1 MKYFYLI
8 ITLLLS
14 ALSSRSQTI
23 NLDSLKSKD
32 NLLLYSGKPYTGN
45 YFKNQ
50 RNCSG
55 LFVFQEGQIING
67 LFEGVTTFKNSKKE
81 LLGEGKYINGAKQG
95 FWIEVEA
102 HWQECD
108 EPWYTVSKGEYS
120 NGLKKG
126 KWEEGFSMW
135 QFGTSIGNYKN
146 GLKEGVWKAY
156 RINKKNKKIKLSEG
170 VYVNG
175 KKEGEWKEW
184 DDYNGNIRVV
194 RNYKNDELNGKYVLY
209 FDYKAI
215 IKNTGS
221 YINNKKNGAWIE
233 HINEAYYS
241 KGNYENDLKDGI
253 WLTYFEVNNKVE
265 LRSLSYYEGGKIKN
279 RIDYNTYKNGIKEI
293 TYGLFD
299 NVERLDSV
307 FKIKNDTLIETE
319 KYNYVSN
326 DKDHFS
332 RKNVFYGYKKGKLYQ
347 KTISVQDQD
356 NKLLSKVIVIN
367 DTLKS
372 EIKHNYNFAGTGT
385 APEGSERTVFND
397 TEKPLITT
405 LYDRNF
411 IPKKIT
417 KYEYDNPNQIKKEI
431 TTYKDG
437 THFND
442 AGVPTYKLFYINDK
456 LTKEIKYTYNE
467 LGQVSETVIQH
478 D

>member
-8 ITLLLS
+8 IILLLS

-23 NLDSLKSKD
+23 NVDSLKSKD
-32 NLLLYSGKPYTGN
+32 NLLLYKGKPYTGS
-45 YFKNQ
+45 YSKNQ

-95 FWIEVEA
+95 FWVEVDA
-102 HWQECD
+102 QSQECA
-108 EPWYTVSKGEYS
+108 EPWYKVSKGEYS
-120 NGLKKG
+120 DGLKKG

-135 QFGTSIGNYKN
+135 QIGTSIGNYKN
-146 GLKEGVWKAY
+146 GLKEGIWKAY
-156 RINKKNKKIKLSEG
+156 GINKKNKKIKLSEG

-184 DDYNGNIRVV
+184 NDYNGNIRVV
-194 RNYKNDELNGKYVLY
+194 RNYKNDELNGKYILY

-233 HINEAYYS
+233 YINEGYYS
-241 KGNYENDLKDGI
+241 KGNYENGVKDGI
-253 WLTYFEVNNKVE
+253 WLTYLEANKKEE
-265 LRSLSYYEGGKIKN
+265 LRALSYYEIGKIKN
-279 RIDYNTYKNGIKEI
+279 RIDYNTYKNEMKEI

-299 NVERLDSV
+299 DVERLDSV
-307 FKIKNDTLIETE
+307 FKVKNDTLVETE
-319 KYNYVSN
+319 KYNYDTE
-326 DKDHFS
+326 DKSIFTK
-332 RKNVFYGYKKGKLYQ
+332 KNIFYGYKNGRLYQ
-347 KTISVQDQD
+347 KTVRVYDHKKQLISDL
-356 NKLLSKVIVIN
+356 KIIN

-372 EIKHNYNFAGTGT
+372 EMKHNYNFASTGT
-385 APEGSERTVFND
+385 APDGSERTVFSNNG
-397 TEKPLITT
+397 KPLLTT
-405 LYDRNF
+405 VYDRNF
-411 IPKKIT
+411 IPIKIT
-417 KYEYDNPNQIKKEI
+417 KYEYNDNQVKKEI

-437 THFND
+437 TSYKD
-442 AGVPTYKLFYINDK
+442 AGVPISKIFYVNDK
-456 LTKEIKYTYNE
+456 LIKEIKYNYNE
-467 LGQVSETVIQH
+467 LGQVSETLIQH